1 MTAKKMLK
9 LMRKWR
15 RLNDLVAKKL
25 LDCFATCELAEEM
38 KTREGVQE
46 IVVEPYKAVRV
57 VVDGK
62 SVPLDINGGPCSIL
76 VVYD

>member
-1 MTAKKMLK
+1 MES
-9 LMRKWR
+9 
-15 RLNDLVAKKL
+15 KKL
-25 LDCFATCELAEEM
+25 LGCFATCELAEEI

-46 IVVEPYKAVRV
+46 IVVEPYQAVRV

-62 SVPLDINGGPCSIL
+62 SVPLDVTGGPCTIL